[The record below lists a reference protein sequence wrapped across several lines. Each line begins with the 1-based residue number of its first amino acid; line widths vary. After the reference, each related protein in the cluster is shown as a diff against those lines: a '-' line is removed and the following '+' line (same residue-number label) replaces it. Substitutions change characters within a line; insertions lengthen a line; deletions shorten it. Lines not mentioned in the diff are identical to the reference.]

1 MFGRFDV
8 ETTNDATLP
17 FKNAGFKELPDCLFK
32 ILPNHLQKC
41 QKTHRLAFLYSK
53 WHDLKYPIWFST
65 KLFLAEKLKCI
76 VK

>member
-41 QKTHRLAFLYSK
+41 QNETLIGIFVIEMA
-53 WHDLKYPIWFST
+53 
-65 KLFLAEKLKCI
+65 
-76 VK
+76 